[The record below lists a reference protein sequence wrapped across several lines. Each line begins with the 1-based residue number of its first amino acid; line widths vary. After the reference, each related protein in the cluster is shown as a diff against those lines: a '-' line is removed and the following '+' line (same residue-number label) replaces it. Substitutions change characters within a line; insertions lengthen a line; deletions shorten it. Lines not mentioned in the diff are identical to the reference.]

1 MKFPITIPHGAFRSL
16 VVILASLSGG
26 LIGAMFTLALRGL
39 PIPAEFGQMLLATGG
54 ALAALVVGPKS
65 RDDDEGDA
73 PAVPDAPVSP
83 ERPVSD

>member
-1 MKFPITIPHGAFRSL
+1 MKFPLAIPRSAFKTL

-39 PIPAEFGQMLLATGG
+39 PIPAEFGQMLLGSGG
-54 ALAALVVGPKS
+54 ALAALVVGPKP
-65 RDDDEGDA
+65 RGEKDDA
-73 PAVPDAPVSP
+73 PDIP